1 MRIEISLDENGYANS
16 FTIVEEDTAGYIEGS
31 FEVEVEE
38 NEESLYY
45 VYDCYKLE
53 GEELVFDK
61 DKLTE
66 IVNQEPPKSREQELE
81 ERIAYLEDV
90 IKKLGL

>member
-1 MRIEISLDENGYANS
+1 MKIEVSLDKNNYVNS
-16 FTIVEEDTAGYIEGS
+16 FTIVEENASGYIEGS
-31 FEVEVEE
+31 FEVEIEE
-38 NEESLYY
+38 GVDALYY

-66 IVNQEPPKSREQELE
+66 IVNQDPPKSREQELE
-81 ERIAYLEDV
+81 ERIAYLES
-90 IKKLGL
+90 IIMKLG